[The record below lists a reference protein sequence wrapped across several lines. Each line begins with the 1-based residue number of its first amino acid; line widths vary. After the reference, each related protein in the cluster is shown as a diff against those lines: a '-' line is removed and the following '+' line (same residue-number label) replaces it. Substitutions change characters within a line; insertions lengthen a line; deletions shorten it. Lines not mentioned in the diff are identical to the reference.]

1 MMILNDLKSYNALVV
16 GTYHFRASAELFD
29 RWKNATDQQT
39 FRDTGMPIPGKTLRA
54 AEGRAMKSG
63 SANPGPIR
71 IGILAVEPIRLAGLA
86 SIFDQP
92 AQPGETQL
100 VPVVGSLQ
108 ELTGASDIE
117 YVVVDLHSSEGS
129 LEILE
134 SVRLKRPDVRLIVIG
149 PAADDELVFKAIIAG
164 ARAYLSFSAG
174 PELVRQAIEVVISGS
189 IWAPRRLLSRLI
201 DRLLNVR
208 LAIHATPKPQ
218 LTPREEQ
225 VLKLVLSANSTR
237 EIARQLGIEQRTV
250 KAYIARLMRKTGAD
264 NRVKLSVSAVSRSLL
279 AEASGKRA
287 GTTRSHQK
295 R

>member
-1 MMILNDLKSYNALVV
+1 
-16 GTYHFRASAELFD
+16 
-29 RWKNATDQQT
+29 
-39 FRDTGMPIPGKTLRA
+39 
-54 AEGRAMKSG
+54 MKSG

-208 LAIHATPKPQ
+208 LAIHAAPNPQ

-225 VLKLVLSANSTR
+225 VLKLILSANSTR
-237 EIARQLGIEQRTV
+237 EIARELGIEQRTV
-250 KAYIARLMRKTGAD
+250 KAYVARLMRKTGAD
-264 NRVKLSVSAVSRSLL
+264 NRIKLSVSAVSRSLL
-279 AEASGKRA
+279 AEASGKRHA
-287 GTTRSHQK
+287 ANQPRRIITK
-295 R
+295 